1 MLATDLRR
9 RDAFLQGASL
19 DRDSRVEAF
28 TVAGV
33 RCGVPGVGE
42 TGSQKLTFPRLFLA
56 GDALR
61 AGHWAR
67 FATED
72 ELAHDPLWHRPLAF
86 VPRSLV
92 HANGQVASPEDPLG
106 LVGHRVTVLAQER
119 VQETVVEK
127 EKPDLSGINTPPTP
141 KMY

>member
-1 MLATDLRR
+1 MLATDLLQ
-9 RDAFLQGASL
+9 RDAFLQNALL

-28 TVAGV
+28 TMAAV
-33 RCGVPGVGE
+33 RCGVPQIGE
-42 TGSQKLTFPRLFLA
+42 GSQRLTFPRLFLA

-61 AGHWAR
+61 AGAWAR

-72 ELAHDPLWHRPLAF
+72 ELAQDPTWHRPLAF

-92 HANGQVASPEDPLG
+92 HANGQVASLEDPLG
-106 LVGHRVTVLAQER
+106 LVGLRVTALAQER

-127 EKPDLSGINTPPTP
+127 EKPDLSGIVTPPTP
-141 KMY
+141 KRY